1 MFCRFCGNEIPEG
14 GQFCANCGK
23 AVEAGA
29 AAQPGEQQTDTSQP
43 DGQQGYNTQPGRQ
56 QEYTS
61 QPGGQQPY
69 NTFQTGGQQ
78 PYPQVQV
85 NPVQNH
91 PMAWFKFIIYFQLF
105 ANMVLMLYNVLHGF
119 LGIAYGDDADLIY
132 AICPGLK
139 AVDVIYGFICI
150 ALIAGAFIVRQRL
163 AHYKK
168 NAPMQ
173 YIVFVAAVLVLGL
186 LHTIAGVAVIG
197 ATVPY
202 AAEAGVVDVA
212 GNILGTVVGAA
223 IFIPVNYIYFNKRK
237 ELFVKSM
244 PKL

>member
-23 AVEAGA
+23 AVEAEA
-29 AAQPGEQQTDTSQP
+29 ASQP
-43 DGQQGYNTQPGRQ
+43 DAQQASAPQPETQQSYN
-56 QEYTS
+56 S

-69 NTFQTGGQQ
+69 NTYQPGGQQ

-91 PMAWFKFIIYFQLF
+91 PMAWFKFIIYLQLF
-105 ANMVLMLYNVLHGF
+105 ANTVIMVYNALHGF
-119 LGIAYGDDADLIY
+119 LGIAYGDDAALIY
-132 AICPGLK
+132 AFYPGLK
-139 AVDVIYGFICI
+139 AVDVIYGLICI
-150 ALIAGAFIVRQRL
+150 ALIVGAFIVRQRL

-173 YIVFVAAVLVLGL
+173 YILFVAAVLVMGL
-186 LHTIAGVAVIG
+186 LHTIAGVAVIS
-197 ATVPY
+197 AAVPY
-202 AAEAGVVDVA
+202 AAGAGMADVA
-212 GNILGTVVGAA
+212 GNILGTVIGAA

-237 ELFVKSM
+237 ELFVN
-244 PKL
+244 

>member
-23 AVEAGA
+23 VVEAGA
-29 AAQPGEQQTDTSQP
+29 AAQPGEQQTDTSQT

-61 QPGGQQPY
+61 QP
-69 NTFQTGGQQ
+69 GGQQ

-202 AAEAGVVDVA
+202 AVEAGVVDVA

-237 ELFVKSM
+237 ELFVN
-244 PKL
+244 

>member
-29 AAQPGEQQTDTSQP
+29 AAQPGEQQTDTSQT

-61 QPGGQQPY
+61 QP
-69 NTFQTGGQQ
+69 GGQQ

-105 ANMVLMLYNVLHGF
+105 ANMVIMVYNALHGF
-119 LGIAYGDDADLIY
+119 LGIAYGDDAALIY
-132 AICPGLK
+132 AFYPGLK
-139 AVDVIYGFICI
+139 AVDVIYGLICI
-150 ALIAGAFIVRQRL
+150 ALIVGAFIVRQRL

-173 YIVFVAAVLVLGL
+173 YILFVAAVLVMGL

-202 AAEAGVVDVA
+202 AVEAGVVDVA

-237 ELFVKSM
+237 ELFVN
-244 PKL
+244 

>member
-29 AAQPGEQQTDTSQP
+29 AAQPGEQQTDTSQT

-61 QPGGQQPY
+61 QP
-69 NTFQTGGQQ
+69 GGQQ

-105 ANMVLMLYNVLHGF
+105 ANMVIMVYNALHGF
-119 LGIAYGDDADLIY
+119 LGIAYGDDAALIY
-132 AICPGLK
+132 AFYPGLK
-139 AVDVIYGFICI
+139 AVDVIYGLICI
-150 ALIAGAFIVRQRL
+150 ALIVGAFIVRQRL

-173 YIVFVAAVLVLGL
+173 YILFVAAVLVMGL
-186 LHTIAGVAVIG
+186 LHTIAGVAVIS
-197 ATVPY
+197 AAVPY
-202 AAEAGVVDVA
+202 AAGAGMADVA
-212 GNILGTVVGAA
+212 GNILGTVIGAA

-237 ELFVKSM
+237 ELFVN
-244 PKL
+244 